1 MNFNT
6 WRHFTTPDEPP
17 SLPIQ
22 PIPPLPKKETER
34 EKHIKRITQLEKE
47 VDELKNTK
55 LIDRVDDFVDDWFE
69 KNKDEVDIGNV
80 KVGPFEVDLLP
91 DEMEKHI
98 YKKSMKILLT
108 MLGELTNR

>member
-17 SLPIQ
+17 LLPIQ
-22 PIPPLPKKETER
+22 PIPPLLKKETER
-34 EKHIKRITQLEKE
+34 EKYIKRIAQLEKE

-108 MLGELTNR
+108 MLEELINH